1 MPRWVTRIA
10 VLAGVILAWEMGV
23 RLYGNPQRFP
33 YPSAVATALVRD
45 LGSGRLVVAVVQ
57 SLSRVLLAFFFA
69 AATGIVV
76 GVAIAVFRPLD
87 RALSPIIDSLR
98 SIAPIV
104 WIPMAVLWFG
114 ITGRAAI
121 FIVAYAAVFPI
132 ILNTSEA
139 VRRLDRRLFDAALT
153 LGAGPATLVVRVILR
168 GAMPTIIVGARVA
181 MGFAW
186 ASIIAA
192 ELAMGIKLGEGAQ
205 ISIGLGQLMVNT
217 LYVERDLNGLV
228 GYMLTIGLIAILID
242 LVMRQ
247 FHRLAL
253 PASAIP

>member
-1 MPRWVTRIA
+1 
-10 VLAGVILAWEMGV
+10 
-23 RLYGNPQRFP
+23 
-33 YPSAVATALVRD
+33 
-45 LGSGRLVVAVVQ
+45 
-57 SLSRVLLAFFFA
+57 
-69 AATGIVV
+69 
-76 GVAIAVFRPLD
+76 
-87 RALSPIIDSLR
+87 
-98 SIAPIV
+98 
-104 WIPMAVLWFG
+104 
-114 ITGRAAI
+114 
-121 FIVAYAAVFPI
+121 
-132 ILNTSEA
+132 
-139 VRRLDRRLFDAALT
+139 
-153 LGAGPATLVVRVILR
+153 
-168 GAMPTIIVGARVA
+168 MPTIIVGARVA

-253 PASAIP
+253 PAGAIP